1 MADQQAAMFGE
12 CCFNVGDVKI
22 TMGTGTFMDIN
33 TGSKPHTSVAG
44 TAKTLFE
51 HPADVI
57 FGYPWQGDVLPPVGL
72 YPLVGWKIGSEVVYL
87 AEGNAA
93 DTGTAIRWAQQLGES
108 GWKATFS
115 DCFAGIKVLG
125 RPRQHI

>member
-44 TAKTLFE
+44 TATRSQVSCGFE
-51 HPADVI
+51 
-57 FGYPWQGDVLPPVGL
+57 F
-72 YPLVGWKIGSEVVYL
+72 
-87 AEGNAA
+87 
-93 DTGTAIRWAQQLGES
+93 WAH
-108 GWKATFS
+108 A
-115 DCFAGIKVLG
+115 
-125 RPRQHI
+125 

>member
-44 TAKTLFE
+44 TAKCSRVSCRFDLWARMTSNLSPCKDFILWWDGRSAPRWFTWQREMQQTRVPPLDGHSSWVRPAENLNLFSL
-51 HPADVI
+51 
-57 FGYPWQGDVLPPVGL
+57 F
-72 YPLVGWKIGSEVVYL
+72 
-87 AEGNAA
+87 AE
-93 DTGTAIRWAQQLGES
+93 
-108 GWKATFS
+108 
-115 DCFAGIKVLG
+115 IKVFV
-125 RPRQHI
+125 RPWRHI